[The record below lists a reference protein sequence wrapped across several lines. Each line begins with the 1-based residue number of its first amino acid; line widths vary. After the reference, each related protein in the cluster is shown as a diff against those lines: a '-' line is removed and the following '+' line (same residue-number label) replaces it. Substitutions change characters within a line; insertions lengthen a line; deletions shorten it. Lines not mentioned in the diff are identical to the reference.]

1 MSIALITGGSGHVGA
16 NLVRELTAQD
26 YKVRCIDFDGDHRAF
41 EGYDVEL
48 ITGSVTDIDT
58 LDKAFEGVDVVF
70 HTAAIISLERK
81 NKSLIRSVNVEGT
94 KNVCKMSLKH
104 SIRKLIHFSS
114 VDAFIREPLEDP
126 LLEDRSLVVDQN
138 AVPYDLSKADAQRIV
153 LEYAQNGLDASIIH
167 PTSIV
172 GPNDFKP
179 GIPMQALVDMANGK
193 RKLMPNW
200 GYNFI
205 DVRDLCDAAIS
216 AVDNGK
222 SGQNYLVGGEYNLYL
237 YIAELIGKQLEK
249 KVVFGTLPDFVTYLG
264 IPFEYAKSL
273 VTKQPRVI
281 TLDSIHTAQTGN
293 KVIPSKLAKEELNHN
308 PRPFEETIFDTI
320 DFFQKRGL
328 ITK

>member
-126 LLEDRSLVVDQN
+126 LLEDRSLVADQN

-153 LEYAQNGLDASIIH
+153 LEYCDKGLDASIIH
-167 PTSIV
+167 PSGIF

-179 GIPMQALVDMANGK
+179 SLFGQEFIKIANSK
-193 RKLMPNW
+193 RPFSINV
-200 GYNFI
+200 GYDYV
-205 DVRDLCDAAIS
+205 DVRDLSKTAVNCIS
-216 AVDNGK
+216 KGV
-222 SGQNYLVGGEYNLYL
+222 SGQNYIVGGNYMDFVYM
-237 YIAELIGKQLEK
+237 ADVMSQELGRKLIR
-249 KVVFGTLPDFVTYLG
+249 GTLPFASIYL
-264 IPFEYAKSL
+264 SL
-273 VTKQPRVI
+273 PMYYLLSLITNTPRAI
-281 TLDSIHTAQTGN
+281 TLDSIHTIKVQN
-293 KVIPSKLAKEELNHN
+293 KNIPSQLSKDQLGHS
-308 PRPFEETIFDTI
+308 PRSIEETITDTLK
-320 DFFQKRGL
+320 FFNDVGA
-328 ITK
+328 IA

>member
-153 LEYAQNGLDASIIH
+153 LEYCNKGLDASIIH
-167 PTSIV
+167 PSGIF

-179 GIPMQALVDMANGK
+179 SLFGQEFIKIANSK
-193 RKLMPNW
+193 RPFSINV
-200 GYNFI
+200 GYDYV
-205 DVRDLCDAAIS
+205 DVRDLSKTAVNCIS
-216 AVDNGK
+216 KGV
-222 SGQNYLVGGEYNLYL
+222 SGQNYIVGGNYMDFVYM
-237 YIAELIGKQLEK
+237 ADVMSQELGRKLIR
-249 KVVFGTLPDFVTYLG
+249 GTLPFVSIYL
-264 IPFEYAKSL
+264 SL
-273 VTKQPRVI
+273 PMYYLLSFITKTPRAI
-281 TLDSIHTAQTGN
+281 TLDSIHTIKVQN
-293 KVIPSKLAKEELNHN
+293 KNIPSQLSKDQLGHS
-308 PRPFEETIFDTI
+308 PRSIEETITDTLK
-320 DFFQKRGL
+320 FFNDVGA
-328 ITK
+328 IA

>member
-153 LEYAQNGLDASIIH
+153 LEYCDKGLDASIIH
-167 PTSIV
+167 PSGIF

-179 GIPMQALVDMANGK
+179 SLFGQEFIKIANSK
-193 RKLMPNW
+193 RPFSINV
-200 GYNFI
+200 GYDYV
-205 DVRDLCDAAIS
+205 DVRDLSKTAVNCIS
-216 AVDNGK
+216 KGV
-222 SGQNYLVGGEYNLYL
+222 SGQNYIVGGNYMDFVYM
-237 YIAELIGKQLEK
+237 ADVMSQELGRKLIR
-249 KVVFGTLPDFVTYLG
+249 GTLPFASIYL
-264 IPFEYAKSL
+264 SL
-273 VTKQPRVI
+273 PMYYLLSLITNTPRAI
-281 TLDSIHTAQTGN
+281 TLDSIHTIKVQN
-293 KVIPSKLAKEELNHN
+293 KNIPSQLSEDQLGHS
-308 PRPFEETIFDTI
+308 PRSIEETITDTLK
-320 DFFQKRGL
+320 FFNDVGA
-328 ITK
+328 IA